1 MIFSFLENKSPLLV
15 FIFGLILIAF
25 LALFDYYSGDEIA
38 FSIFYII
45 PVWVV
50 SWYSNAKFSYL
61 TCFISGFTWFSIEYA
76 TESHYSHF
84 FYIIWHAIVRFGFFI
99 ITSQLLI
106 KNKKMLV
113 RLQML
118 ATTDGLTGL
127 LNSRAFKELSHTLSQ
142 LSIRNQK
149 PIAIGYIDV
158 DNFKGVNDTL
168 GHSVGDK
175 VLKSVGE
182 ILKKSTRN
190 SDIVGRLGGDEFAV
204 FLPESNLQGAKDF
217 FEKIREALL
226 QNAAANQWPIGF
238 SIGVAVFPVPPNDI
252 ESSFKSC
259 R

>member
-1 MIFSFLENKSPLLV
+1 
-15 FIFGLILIAF
+15 
-25 LALFDYYSGDEIA
+25 
-38 FSIFYII
+38 
-45 PVWVV
+45 
-50 SWYSNAKFSYL
+50 
-61 TCFISGFTWFSIEYA
+61 
-76 TESHYSHF
+76 
-84 FYIIWHAIVRFGFFI
+84 
-99 ITSQLLI
+99 
-106 KNKKMLV
+106 MLV